1 MSIEVIMKKYGFYLA
16 GLILLLFL
24 FQPAKLF
31 AQSGYKV
38 VGSIDIGGEAKWDYL
53 SVDPDSHRLYVSN
66 ATKIHI
72 IDLTTNKVIGTI
84 SGLNGVHGIVVV
96 PASGKGFISN
106 GRSDNIVV
114 FDLKT
119 LKVIDSLTIPGKK
132 PDAIIYDPFSKR
144 VFSFNGGSA
153 NATAIDGMTGKVIGT
168 VKLDGN
174 PEFAASDEKGKMF
187 VNLEKENAIESFDPI
202 TLKVTAKWLIA
213 PVESPSGLAI
223 DLKNNRLFSAG
234 GNKLMAIVNASTG
247 NLLASLPIGGRVD
260 GAAFDQKMQ
269 LAFSSNGE
277 GTMTIIK
284 EASPDKFVVVENV
297 TTLPGARTMA
307 VDQSTHKVY
316 TLALI
321 EKEKGKKSFGVLILE
336 KK

>member
-1 MSIEVIMKKYGFYLA
+1 MKNRS
-16 GLILLLFL
+16 LFL
-24 FQPAKLF
+24 FALVIILSIFNPAQLF
-31 AQSGYKV
+31 PQSGYKV
-38 VGSIDIGGEAKWDYL
+38 VGSIDIGGEGRWDYL
-53 SVDPDSHRLYVSN
+53 SVNEATHRLYVSN

-84 SGLNGVHGIVVV
+84 SGLNGVHGIAVV

-106 GRSDNIVV
+106 GKSNDIVV

-119 LKVIDSLTIPGKK
+119 FKVIDSLAIPGKK
-132 PDAIIYDPFSKR
+132 PDAIVYDPFSKR
-144 VFSFNGGSA
+144 VFSFNGRSS
-153 NATAIDGMTGKVIGT
+153 NATAIDGMTAKIIGT
-168 VKLDGN
+168 VHLDGN

-187 VNLEKENAIESFDPI
+187 VNLEKENAIESFDPM
-202 TLKVTAKWLIA
+202 TLKVTAKWMIA

-223 DLKNNRLFSAG
+223 DLKNNRLFSVG
-234 GNKLMAIVNASTG
+234 GNKMMAIVDASTG
-247 NLLASLPIGGRVD
+247 KLLASPPIGGRVD
-260 GAAFDQKMQ
+260 GAGFDQKRQ

-277 GTMTIIK
+277 GTMTVIK
-284 EASPDKFVVVENV
+284 EESANKFVVLENV
-297 TTLPGARTMA
+297 PTLPGARTMT

-321 EKEKGKKSFGVLILE
+321 EKEKDKKSFGVLILE

>member
-1 MSIEVIMKKYGFYLA
+1 LSPVINSITNKH
-16 GLILLLFL
+16 FL
-24 FQPAKLF
+24 FHPAQLF
-31 AQSGYKV
+31 PQSGDKV
-38 VGSIDIGGEAKWDYL
+38 VGSIEIGGEGRWDYL
-53 SVDPDSHRLYVSN
+53 SVDTASHRLYVSN

-72 IDLTTNKVIGTI
+72 IDLTNNKIIGTI
-84 SGLNGVHGIVVV
+84 SGLNGVHGIAVV
-96 PASGKGFISN
+96 PASNKGFISN
-106 GRSDNIVV
+106 GKSDNIVV

-119 LKVIDSLTIPGKK
+119 FKVIDSLAISGKK
-132 PDAIIYDPFSKR
+132 PDAIVYDPFSKR

-153 NATAIDGMTGKVIGT
+153 NATAIDGMTGKVIGS
-168 VKLDGN
+168 VKLGGN

-187 VNLEKENAIESFDPI
+187 VNLEEENAIQSFDPI
-202 TLKVTAKWLIA
+202 TLKVTATWKIT

-223 DLKNNRLFSAG
+223 DLKHNRLFSAG
-234 GNKLMAIVNASTG
+234 GNKLMAVVDASTG
-247 NLLASLPIGGRVD
+247 KLLASVPIGGRVD
-260 GAAFDQKMQ
+260 GAGFDQKRQ

-284 EASPDKFVVVENV
+284 ESTPGKFVVMENV
-297 TTLPGARTMA
+297 TTLSGARTMT